1 MMIEWFW
8 VLAIGLAALLVG
20 YLLGGW
26 WLRRS
31 MEEELDQGRSELAA
45 ARDKSAVLGDR
56 VKGLETDLAAAL
68 ARGDQAEKTL
78 LGLTPQVDV
87 LNSTVGDLKQQA
99 ADAATARRAAEAA
112 LAAHEVER
120 QKAVDQAAS
129 ARAAASEASDK
140 YDAITAEFVSLKR
153 SLREALDA
161 LSRAEGERDTRAA
174 EALEAS
180 NRAQM
185 DVAEAERARDEA
197 VEDAIRERDLALAAA
212 EAASQRRADAGT
224 LRKEIMAAQR
234 ELADLRDELAG
245 RDRQIRDL
253 EAHAHPTKHEPDP
266 AAKAF
271 AGFDPE
277 VGSALSDEDMAAAV
291 SAIGLPADSDDEMG
305 DDDDAD
311 QPADDDD
318 DDDDDD
324 DIFTVDDLPGGDWEP
339 DQPVDPVATPP
350 SPIEK
355 VDDPKSTDEAA
366 ALTTGHEDTGT
377 ATASADIPEAD
388 EINEIDDPISDG
400 TRQDDLR
407 LVKGIGPK
415 FERLLHARNIT
426 SFAQIAELTDD
437 AEWETYLD
445 TFAGRIEREQWREQ
459 ATELRKEQD
468 E

>member
-1 MMIEWFW
+1 MIEWFW

-31 MEEELDQGRSELAA
+31 VEGDLDQGRIDLAA

-56 VKGLETDLAAAL
+56 VKVLETDLAAAL
-68 ARGDQAEKTL
+68 ERGDHAEKTL
-78 LGLTPQVDV
+78 VGLTPQVDA
-87 LNSTVGDLKQQA
+87 LTGTVGDLKQQA

-120 QKAVDQAAS
+120 LKAVDQAAS
-129 ARAAASEASDK
+129 ARAAAAEASDK
-140 YDAITAEFVSLKR
+140 YDAITAEFVTLKR

-161 LSRAEGERDTRAA
+161 LSRVEGERDTRAA

-197 VEDAIRERDLALAAA
+197 VEDANRERDLALAAA

-224 LRKEIMAAQR
+224 LRKEIMASQR
-234 ELADLRDELAG
+234 ELADLRDELAS

-291 SAIGLPADSDDEMG
+291 SAVGLPAADDEMG

-311 QPADDDD
+311 LPV
-318 DDDDDD
+318 DDD
-324 DIFTVDDLPGGDWEP
+324 DIFTVDDLPGGDYEP
-339 DQPVDPVATPP
+339 DQPVDQAATPP
-350 SPIEK
+350 SPIEI
-355 VDDPKSTDEAA
+355 VDDQPSTDEAA
-366 ALTTGHEDTGT
+366 AMTTGHDDTGT
-377 ATASADIPEAD
+377 GTASVDVPEGD
-388 EINEIDDPISDG
+388 EINEIDDRISDG
-400 TRQDDLR
+400 AGQDNLR

-426 SFAQIAELTDD
+426 SFTQIAELTDD

-459 ATELRKEQD
+459 ATELRRAQD

>member
-1 MMIEWFW
+1 MIEWFW
-8 VLAIGLAALLVG
+8 VLALGLVALLVG

-31 MEEELDQGRSELAA
+31 MEEELDQGRSELTA
-45 ARDKSAVLGDR
+45 AREKSAVLGDR
-56 VKGLETDLAAAL
+56 VKGLEADLAAAL
-68 ARGDQAEKTL
+68 ARGDRAENTL
-78 LGLTPQVDV
+78 LDLTPQVDA
-87 LNSTVGDLKQQA
+87 LTSTVGDLKQQS

-120 QKAVDQAAS
+120 QKAADQATS
-129 ARAAASEASDK
+129 ARAAAAEASDK
-140 YDAITAEFVSLKR
+140 YDAITGEFVSLKR

-161 LSRAEGERDTRAA
+161 LSRAEGERDASVA
-174 EALEAS
+174 EALAAF

-197 VEDAIRERDLALAAA
+197 IEGANRERDLALAAA

-224 LRKEIMAAQR
+224 LRKEIMASQR
-234 ELADLRDELAG
+234 ELADLRDELAR

-253 EAHAHPTKHEPDP
+253 EAHAHPPRHEPDP

-277 VGSALSDEDMAAAV
+277 VGSAVSDEDMAAAV

-305 DDDDAD
+305 DDDDAY
-311 QPADDDD
+311 QPA
-318 DDDDDD
+318 DDD

-339 DQPVDPVATPP
+339 DQPVEPTPTSPSLIEIVDDEKSADPV
-350 SPIEK
+350 
-355 VDDPKSTDEAA
+355 A

-377 ATASADIPEAD
+377 ATASDDAPEAED
-388 EINEIDDPISDG
+388 INDPVSDG
-400 TRQDDLR
+400 TRQDNLR

-426 SFAQIAELTDD
+426 SFAQIVELTDD
-437 AEWETYLD
+437 AEWEAYLD

-459 ATELRKEQD
+459 ATELRKEQL